1 MTLFDIPVK
10 TLAGQD
16 SSLGAV
22 VGSSDKAL
30 LVVNVASKCGLTPQY
45 TALEQLQSEYAGRGF
60 SVVGF
65 PCNQF
70 GGQEPGSAEEIA
82 TFCSASYGVTF
93 PMFEKIEVNGP
104 GRHPIYGLL
113 TAAPDANG
121 EAGDVMWNFEKF
133 LVRADGTVAARFRPR
148 TTPDSPEVL
157 AAVEANLPT
166 GHFPG

>member
-16 SSLGAV
+16 SSL
-22 VGSSDKAL
+22 SSQSGKTL
-30 LVVNVASKCGLTPQY
+30 LVVNVASQCGLTPQY
-45 TALEQLQSEYAGRGF
+45 TALEKLHEQFASRGF
-60 SVVGF
+60 AVVGF

-70 GGQEPGSAEEIA
+70 GRQEPGTAEEIA
-82 TFCSASYGVTF
+82 EFCSTSYGVTF

-104 GRHPIYGLL
+104 GRHPIYAVL

-133 LVRADGTVAARFRPR
+133 LVRPDGTVAARFRPQ
-148 TTPDSPEVL
+148 TTPDSREVL
-157 AAVEANLPT
+157 ASVETNLPADYFL
-166 GHFPG
+166 G